1 MNNTI
6 HDKYSGLG
14 RPWRAQAMLRR
25 LRRWLLLRD
34 PDLKYIVQTG
44 VDNIPEV
51 EDPVTPKASLLGAA
65 SSSLDRASLFLDSE
79 DALRYFIQ
87 GMEERM
93 EYTARLL
100 GARGGLILLLAASP
114 RKLEGPWLLV
124 VEGEE
129 GWVSRLLVYNGVVT
143 AAQAMTATG
152 PVYGRQALGLIED
165 SRGEARVVAIRLRR
179 RLVEWDPGRLSVYV
193 RGIDRQHMFLVAN
206 LNMLYLGLVAGEDRG
221 AMEEV
226 LGNLGEYTKFHFRSE
241 ERIMDKFNYPEEL
254 FSRHRREHSD
264 FVEKVTGFTERY
276 RTGEAEITLDL
287 LGFLAAWLQGHIAG
301 TDRRL
306 GRWLKYEAR
315 VPIVD

>member
-1 MNNTI
+1 M
-6 HDKYSGLG
+6 GG
-14 RPWRAQAMLRR
+14 PWRAWAMLKR

-34 PDLKYIVQTG
+34 PDLRYIVQVG
-44 VDNIPEV
+44 VDSIPEV

-79 DALRYFIQ
+79 EALRYFIQ

-100 GARGGLILLLAASP
+100 GAKGGLILLLAASP

-143 AAQAMTATG
+143 AAQAVTPTG
-152 PVYGRQALGLIED
+152 PVYGRRALSLIED
-165 SRGEARVVAIRLRR
+165 SRGEARVVAIRLKR

-226 LGNLGEYTKFHFRSE
+226 LGNLGEYTRFHFRSE
-241 ERIMDKFNYPEEL
+241 ERIMDKFSYPEEL

-264 FVEKVTGFTERY
+264 FVEKVSGFTEKY
-276 RTGEAEITLDL
+276 KAGEAEITLDL

-306 GRWLKYEAR
+306 GKWLKYEAR